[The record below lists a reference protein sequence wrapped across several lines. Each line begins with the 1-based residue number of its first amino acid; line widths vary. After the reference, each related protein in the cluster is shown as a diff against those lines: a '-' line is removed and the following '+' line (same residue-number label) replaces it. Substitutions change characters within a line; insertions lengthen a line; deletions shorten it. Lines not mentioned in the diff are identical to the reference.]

1 MWEII
6 ISLIVA
12 MMVAVGLIVGSV
24 LLHRMIANESKERDD
39 MKAKLRN
46 MSKNLDNTIKH
57 VNESIV
63 SITDGES
70 HFKKL
75 KFKNDGPELLPSGPD
90 CFEIDDIRYC
100 KHGIFRSE
108 GVMVNGLVFSQ
119 DKTYQR
125 DFTDSSFD
133 PSSDPGGSNNGFPSQ
148 GHGLNHGNAH
158 MTDLVSYGMDESDGV
173 LRMYGPSS
181 KSHISM
187 GFEEGHASF
196 RDVITVSSRD
206 KIGTRED
213 LSTIHG
219 DLVVTGDIQS
229 SSLQKAIDQS
239 NQALQK
245 AQLALNMCK
254 VSQES

>member
-6 ISLIVA
+6 ISLVVA
-12 MMVAVGLIVGSV
+12 VMVAVGLIVGSV
-24 LLHRMIANESKERDD
+24 LLHRMIANEKKENDD
-39 MKAKLRN
+39 MKAKIRT
-46 MSKNLDNTIKH
+46 MSKNLDNTITH
-57 VNESIV
+57 VNKSIV
-63 SITDGES
+63 SITDGDS
-70 HFKKL
+70 HFEKL
-75 KFKNDGPELLPSGPD
+75 KFKNDGPELVPSGPD

-119 DKTYQR
+119 DKKYQR
-125 DFTDSSFD
+125 DFTDENAFSA
-133 PSSDPGGSNNGFPSQ
+133 SNDDFP
-148 GHGLNHGNAH
+148 GNAH

-229 SSLQKAIDQS
+229 SSLQKALDQS

-245 AQLALNMCK
+245 AQQALNMCK
-254 VSQES
+254 VTQEH